1 MTTPPRSPPTAPR
14 LRPAALP
21 EIQDEPMQTPVQV
34 TEDTD
39 ISTLTTA
46 QVFDLNQSLLDE
58 ATGVTR
64 PLIAEIAPISAL
76 RTEYEGGSHAFV
88 RQIDWLTANG
98 YHYIRRTRGDGDC
111 FYRCEVILCIFF
123 VVLTMFSFT
132 AVAFAYVERMLHAL
146 NPADAVEKGIAAL
159 KSTLP
164 MLETVG
170 FQKLVFEDFYD
181 VLESLLLSIVKP
193 QTTGKTL
200 NAVGLLE
207 AFQTPEVSN
216 SIVVYLRLLTSAQIR
231 IDPDAFAP
239 FLFHP
244 ELGEP
249 MEVREF
255 CEHFVEAVNKEA
267 DHVQMTALSRALQLN
282 VNVAY
287 LDGRNSNGLVDFVE
301 FRSAPDA
308 NETPLTLLYRPG
320 HYDILVNS
328 E

>member
-1 MTTPPRSPPTAPR
+1 
-14 LRPAALP
+14 
-21 EIQDEPMQTPVQV
+21 MQTPVQV

-64 PLIAEIAPISAL
+64 PLIDEIAPISAL
-76 RTEYEGGSHAFV
+76 RAEYEGGSHEFV

-111 FYRCEVILCIFF
+111 FYR
-123 VVLTMFSFT
+123 S
-132 AVAFAYVERMLHAL
+132 VAFAYVERMLHAL
-146 NPADAVEKGIAAL
+146 NPADAVEKGLAAL

-164 MLETVG
+164 MLENVG

-193 QTTGKTL
+193 QTTGRTL

-207 AFQTPEVSN
+207 AFQSPEVSN

-231 IDPDAFAP
+231 IDPDAFSP

-308 NETPLTLLYRPG
+308 KETPLTLLYRPG

>member
-1 MTTPPRSPPTAPR
+1 MSTPPRSPPTAPR

-21 EIQDEPMQTPVQV
+21 EIQDEPMQASVQV
-34 TEDTD
+34 TENTD

-64 PLIAEIAPISAL
+64 PLIDEIAPISAL
-76 RTEYEGGSHAFV
+76 RAEYEGGSPAFV
-88 RQIDWLTANG
+88 SQIDWLAANG

-111 FYRCEVILCIFF
+111 FYR
-123 VVLTMFSFT
+123 S
-132 AVAFAYVERMLHAL
+132 VAFAYVERMLHAL
-146 NPADAVEKGIAAL
+146 NPADAVEKGVVAL

-164 MLETVG
+164 MLENVG
-170 FQKLVFEDFYD
+170 FQKLVFEDFHD
-181 VLESLLLSIVKP
+181 VLESLLLSIVTP

-207 AFQTPEVSN
+207 AFQSPEGKLYQSELKRSPPSSSGPIVSN

-287 LDGRNSNGLVDFVE
+287 LDGRNSNGLVDFVK

-320 HYDILVNS
+320 HYDILVN
-328 E
+328 

>member
-1 MTTPPRSPPTAPR
+1 
-14 LRPAALP
+14 
-21 EIQDEPMQTPVQV
+21 MQTPVQV

-64 PLIAEIAPISAL
+64 PLIDEIAPISAL
-76 RTEYEGGSHAFV
+76 RSEYEGGSHAFV

-111 FYRCEVILCIFF
+111 FYR
-123 VVLTMFSFT
+123 S
-132 AVAFAYVERMLHAL
+132 VAFAYVERMLHAL
-146 NPADAVEKGIAAL
+146 NPADAVEKGVAAL

-164 MLETVG
+164 MLENVG

-181 VLESLLLSIVKP
+181 VLESLLLSIVTL
-193 QTTGKTL
+193 QTTGKML

-207 AFQTPEVSN
+207 AFQSPEVSN

-301 FRSAPDA
+301 FRSAADA

>member
-1 MTTPPRSPPTAPR
+1 S
-14 LRPAALP
+14 
-21 EIQDEPMQTPVQV
+21 V
-34 TEDTD
+34 D

-58 ATGVTR
+58 ATSVKR
-64 PLIAEIAPISAL
+64 PLIDEIAPISVL
-76 RTEYEGGSHAFV
+76 RAEYEIGSPAFV
-88 RQIDWLTANG
+88 RQIDWLAARG

-111 FYRCEVILCIFF
+111 FYR
-123 VVLTMFSFT
+123 S
-132 AVAFAYVERMLHAL
+132 VAFAYVERMMHAL
-146 NPADAVEKGIAAL
+146 NPAQAVEKGVAAL

-164 MLETVG
+164 MLENVG

-181 VLESLLLSIVKP
+181 VLESLLLSIVTP

-207 AFQTPEVSN
+207 AFQSPEVSN

>member
-1 MTTPPRSPPTAPR
+1 MSTPPRSPPTAPR

-21 EIQDEPMQTPVQV
+21 EIQDEPMQAPVQV

-76 RTEYEGGSHAFV
+76 RAEYEGGSPAFV
-88 RQIDWLTANG
+88 SQIDWLAANG

-111 FYRCEVILCIFF
+111 FYR
-123 VVLTMFSFT
+123 S
-132 AVAFAYVERMLHAL
+132 VAFAYVERMLHAL
-146 NPADAVEKGIAAL
+146 NPADAVEKGVAAL

-164 MLETVG
+164 MLENVG
-170 FQKLVFEDFYD
+170 FQKLVFEDFHD
-181 VLESLLLSIVKP
+181 VLESLLLSIVTP

-207 AFQTPEVSN
+207 AFQSPEVSN

-287 LDGRNSNGLVDFVE
+287 LDGRNSNGLVDFVK

>member
-1 MTTPPRSPPTAPR
+1 MSTPPRSPPTAPR

-21 EIQDEPMQTPVQV
+21 EIQDETVQAPVQV

-64 PLIAEIAPISAL
+64 PLIDEIAPISAL
-76 RTEYEGGSHAFV
+76 RAEYEGGSPAFV
-88 RQIDWLTANG
+88 RQIDWLAANG

-111 FYRCEVILCIFF
+111 FYR
-123 VVLTMFSFT
+123 S
-132 AVAFAYVERMLHAL
+132 VAFAYVERMLHAL
-146 NPADAVEKGIAAL
+146 NPADAVEKGVAAL

-164 MLETVG
+164 MLENVG

-181 VLESLLLSIVKP
+181 VLESLLLSIVTP

-207 AFQTPEVSN
+207 AFQSPEVSN

-308 NETPLTLLYRPG
+308 NELPLTLLYRPG

>member
-1 MTTPPRSPPTAPR
+1 MSTPPCSPPTAPR

-21 EIQDEPMQTPVQV
+21 EIQDEPTQTRVQV

-64 PLIAEIAPISAL
+64 PLIDEIAPISAL
-76 RTEYEGGSHAFV
+76 RAEYEGGSPAFV
-88 RQIDWLTANG
+88 RQIDWLAANG

-111 FYRCEVILCIFF
+111 FYR
-123 VVLTMFSFT
+123 S
-132 AVAFAYVERMLHAL
+132 VAFAYVERMLHAL

-164 MLETVG
+164 MLENVG

-181 VLESLLLSIVKP
+181 VLESLLLSIVTP

-200 NAVGLLE
+200 NAVGLLG
-207 AFQTPEVSN
+207 AFQSPEVSN

-308 NETPLTLLYRPG
+308 NEPPLALLYRPG

>member
-64 PLIAEIAPISAL
+64 PLIDEIAPISAL
-76 RTEYEGGSHAFV
+76 RSEYEGGSHAFV

-111 FYRCEVILCIFF
+111 FYR
-123 VVLTMFSFT
+123 S
-132 AVAFAYVERMLHAL
+132 VAFAYVERMLHAL
-146 NPADAVEKGIAAL
+146 NPADAVEKGVAAL

-164 MLETVG
+164 MLENVG

-181 VLESLLLSIVKP
+181 VLESLLLSIVTP

-207 AFQTPEVSN
+207 AFQSPEVSN

-301 FRSAPDA
+301 FRSAADA

>member
-21 EIQDEPMQTPVQV
+21 EIQDEPIQTPVQV

-58 ATGVTR
+58 AIGVTR
-64 PLIAEIAPISAL
+64 PLIDEIAPISAL

-111 FYRCEVILCIFF
+111 FYR
-123 VVLTMFSFT
+123 S
-132 AVAFAYVERMLHAL
+132 VAFAYVERMLHAL
-146 NPADAVEKGIAAL
+146 NPADAVEKGVAAL

-164 MLETVG
+164 MLENVG

-181 VLESLLLSIVKP
+181 VLESLLLSIVTP

-207 AFQTPEVSN
+207 AFQSPEVSN

-308 NETPLTLLYRPG
+308 NETPLTLLYR
-320 HYDILVNS
+320 
-328 E
+328 